1 MHTPRGRGSETTCH
15 GFRAYT
21 SICIMTAAGR
31 QIQPASTAGNPTLR
45 RKRTIMRNPTAR
57 ITYPPNTPFPNTP
70 FVAYRTAHAAVTAR
84 NHVALHSRST
94 QPPVLLLPGAPSSNL
109 LFANRHAQ
117 PARKHPRNGQGG
129 EMRSMATVD
138 DSPTQRGC
146 GERAIPVT
154 GVTTTRGDG
163 DSNCDWSGRIRHPS
177 HSCCH

>member
-57 ITYPPNTPFPNTP
+57 ITYPPNTPF
-70 FVAYRTAHAAVTAR
+70 VAYRTAHAAVTAR

-94 QPPVLLLPGAPSSNL
+94 QPPPVLPLPGTPSSNL
-109 LFANRHAQ
+109 LFASRHAQ
-117 PARKHPRNGQGG
+117 PARKHPRNDQGG
-129 EMRSMATVD
+129 EMRSIAIVD

-154 GVTTTRGDG
+154 EVTTTRGDG
-163 DSNCDWSGRIRHPS
+163 DSNCD
-177 HSCCH
+177 